1 MVGGETQLLSLRI
14 SILYFLQCYL
24 YKNESEKSKIIQ
36 KLFYQTE
43 NAANKH
49 TLGHLL
55 TTGILSKDIVSSWC
69 SFIALSHL
77 IADSQESKETIL
89 LVKLH
94 LLRHTRIAIL
104 IFICTWLSNNSLAVQ
119 TFLSIDNTISY
130 LISQICL
137 CLHFNNNQISSYS
150 IGSIKQKIIENI
162 GFEIIKKN
170 LEIFAQSKYY
180 CNAQQQIHLT
190 ISEADELLI
199 DHNFAQL
206 FIYSKELVM
215 STLTPDG
222 EIKH

>member
-89 LVKLH
+89 LVKLPVDQTPTGAKTLMEISFD
-94 LLRHTRIAIL
+94 LLT
-104 IFICTWLSNNSLAVQ
+104 N
-119 TFLSIDNTISY
+119 

-180 CNAQQQIHLT
+180 RDAQQQIHLT

>member
-14 SILYFLQCYL
+14 SILYFLQ
-24 YKNESEKSKIIQ
+24 S
-36 KLFYQTE
+36 
-43 NAANKH
+43 ANKH

-89 LVKLH
+89 LVKLPVDQTPTGAKTLMEISFD
-94 LLRHTRIAIL
+94 LLTNASSLCHTRIAIL
-104 IFICTWLSNNSLAVQ
+104 IFICTWLLNNSLAVQ

-130 LISQICL
+130 LISQIRTQAIANDLEILIQSL
-137 CLHFNNNQISSYS
+137 CSFT
-150 IGSIKQKIIENI
+150 
-162 GFEIIKKN
+162 

-206 FIYSKELVM
+206 FI
-215 STLTPDG
+215 
-222 EIKH
+222 

>member
-1 MVGGETQLLSLRI
+1 MTETLNTIGDIIRENAVNQKFVGSIVHTSGVVQQSILFNLLYTMVGGETQLLSLRI

-89 LVKLH
+89 LVKLPVDQTPTGAKTLMEISFD
-94 LLRHTRIAIL
+94 LLTNVI
-104 IFICTWLSNNSLAVQ
+104 
-119 TFLSIDNTISY
+119 
-130 LISQICL
+130 
-137 CLHFNNNQISSYS
+137 
-150 IGSIKQKIIENI
+150 
-162 GFEIIKKN
+162 
-170 LEIFAQSKYY
+170 
-180 CNAQQQIHLT
+180 
-190 ISEADELLI
+190 
-199 DHNFAQL
+199 
-206 FIYSKELVM
+206 
-215 STLTPDG
+215 
-222 EIKH
+222 